1 MLCLQ
6 LETFWAGRSDGPTCA
21 PFAGPSTSQRRHGW
35 RTGTWGK
42 TPFLAIEGGR
52 HNAGSKFLLKS
63 ESATSQRSPPV
74 APHARPLRRPPHF
87 RRRKGREAGSRRAGD
102 ERMRSGAGPG
112 RQTPLRMT
120 AVGQAHA
127 RVQFQR
133 FTGFLGGGLLKAS
146 AGWIG
151 SSSQKQLPCWGVDST
166 PTFPFI
172 FSTALAT
179 IARPIPVPG

>member
-42 TPFLAIEGGR
+42 TSFLAIEGGR

-74 APHARPLRRPPHF
+74 APHARPLRRPPPGDG
-87 RRRKGREAGSRRAGD
+87 KGAKREAGVPVMSACALAPARAGK
-102 ERMRSGAGPG
+102 
-112 RQTPLRMT
+112 
-120 AVGQAHA
+120 
-127 RVQFQR
+127 
-133 FTGFLGGGLLKAS
+133 LL
-146 AGWIG
+146 
-151 SSSQKQLPCWGVDST
+151 
-166 PTFPFI
+166 
-172 FSTALAT
+172 
-179 IARPIPVPG
+179 